1 MFDNFYF
8 LFLCTANTAATA
20 AAEILAS
27 HSSAA
32 TAGAVEAE
40 DTALE
45 VATRVSFFCCYYSCC
60 SRLQKWVLNI
70 AYIIAAEVVYYV
82 TAPVAVVHVLTL

>member
-1 MFDNFYF
+1 MFDNFYI

-32 TAGAVEAE
+32 TAGAAE

-45 VATRVSFFCCYYSCC
+45 VATRVSCFCCCYSCC

-70 AYIIAAEVVYYV
+70 AYSIAAEVVFYM

>member
-1 MFDNFYF
+1 MFDNFYI

-45 VATRVSFFCCYYSCC
+45 VATRVSFFVVVIPVVVVCKNGC
-60 SRLQKWVLNI
+60 SILPIL
-70 AYIIAAEVVYYV
+70 
-82 TAPVAVVHVLTL
+82 